1 MKRYIIDTN
10 ALISYV
16 TDRNPAQQQTV
27 APIFEAAAHLK
38 ARIICLQHVL
48 TEFIYVMEK
57 IYSLPKGQISNMAL
71 DFIQMPGV
79 EIVHEVNLKSALS
92 YWPDP
97 IRDFGDALVAA
108 LAKREKNAII
118 VTFDQGFAAGL
129 KKLGI
134 KTSF

>member
-10 ALISYV
+10 ALVSFV
-16 TDRNPAQQQTV
+16 TDRNPTQQQAV
-27 APIFEAAAHLK
+27 APIFAAAAHLE

-57 IYSLPKGQISNMAL
+57 IYSQPKKQISTMVL

-92 YWPDP
+92 CWPDP
-97 IRDFGDALVAA
+97 IHDFGEALVAA
-108 LAKREKNAII
+108 LAMAEKSANI
-118 VTFDQGFAAGL
+118 VTFDRRFAAGL

-134 KTSF
+134 GASF